1 MPDERCRVTVVGE
14 RRQVDLALPAQAPI
28 AEYVPRLATLCG
40 QPESEGMPPVWT
52 LAQSGGSAM
61 APGDTLSGAGI
72 VDGAT
77 LYLRDH
83 RAAELNELTVTD
95 LDEQVADAREDS
107 GLWSAR
113 RRAQSVLG
121 AGLVV
126 MVLSAAWLGA
136 QRITSGIGVLFF
148 VLAGLCSALL
158 AWYSERKNWPLPRPV
173 RQLLALAACP
183 LLACAGLGAPV
194 GGSGI
199 TPFLVMGTAV
209 IGALA
214 GVVALPSPATVVLQS
229 LTLVTALLAAP
240 LIVLNAG
247 LVSSAAVVALV
258 LFVLAGLLPR
268 ITSQIAVLVP
278 DGPDTSAPVLDSE
291 DVSAVVRRGNG
302 LLTFLSFVL
311 AAVLAAALVTLAT
324 SRDGYALFLVACV
337 SVGLLLQAGAVRV
350 LSSVIPQLTAG
361 VLGLLALAVRTPEY
375 LFDSTI
381 AGPLIAFAA
390 GAVLVACGLF
400 LAFGAAL
407 RPIEPERPTWPGA
420 LVTALM
426 VAALPLAA
434 GVFGLYGWL
443 ANLGGDL

>member
-1 MPDERCRVTVVGE
+1 VPDERCRVTVVGD

-52 LAQSGGSAM
+52 LAPSGGSPM

-77 LYLRDH
+77 LYLRDQ
-83 RAAELNELTVTD
+83 RAAELNELTITD
-95 LDEQVADAREDS
+95 LDEQIANARDDG

-121 AGLVV
+121 AGLAV
-126 MVLSAAWLGA
+126 MVISAAWLGA
-136 QRITSGIGVLFF
+136 HRMAGVTVSFF
-148 VLAGLCSALL
+148 VLAALCSALL

-183 LLACAGLGAPV
+183 LLSCAGLGAPV
-194 GGSGI
+194 DGPVA
-199 TPFLVMGTAV
+199 TPFLVVGTAA

-214 GVVALPSPATVVLQS
+214 GLVAFPALATVLLQT
-229 LTLVTALLAAP
+229 LTLVTALFVVP
-240 LIVLNAG
+240 LVVSDASLT
-247 LVSSAAVVALV
+247 SSAAAVALV
-258 LFVLAGLLPR
+258 LFVLTGLLPR

-278 DGPDTSAPVLDSE
+278 DGPDTGAPALSSE
-291 DVSAVVRRGNG
+291 EVAAVVRRGNG
-302 LLTFLSFVL
+302 LLTFLSIVTATIL
-311 AAVLAAALVTLAT
+311 TAALLTLTT
-324 SRDGYALFLVACV
+324 SRDAYALSLVACV
-337 SVGLLLQAGAVRV
+337 SVGLLLQAGSMRV
-350 LSSVIPQLTAG
+350 LSSVIPLLSAG

-375 LFDSTI
+375 LFDSPS
-381 AGPLIAFAA
+381 AGALTAFAA
-390 GAVLVACGLF
+390 GAVLVGCGLF

-420 LVTALM
+420 VVTALV
-426 VAALPLAA
+426 VAALPLTA
-434 GVFGLYGWL
+434 GVFGLFGWL
-443 ANLGGDL
+443 TGLGGDL

>member
-52 LAQSGGSAM
+52 LAPSGGSPM

-77 LYLRDH
+77 LYLRDQ
-83 RAAELNELTVTD
+83 RAAELSELTVTD
-95 LDEQVADAREDS
+95 LDEQIANAREDS

-126 MVLSAAWLGA
+126 MVISAAWLGA
-136 QRITSGIGVLFF
+136 LRIAGVAVLFF
-148 VLAGLCSALL
+148 VLAALCSALL

-194 GGSGI
+194 HGPVA

-214 GVVALPSPATVVLQS
+214 GVVAFPAPATVVLQI
-229 LTLVTALLAAP
+229 LTLVTALLVAP
-240 LIVLNAG
+240 LAVLDASPT
-247 LVSSAAVVALV
+247 SSAAAVALV
-258 LFVLAGLLPR
+258 LFVLTGLLPR

-278 DGPDTSAPVLDSE
+278 DGPDTGTPALGSE
-291 DVSAVVRRGNG
+291 EVAAVVRRGNG
-302 LLTFLSFVL
+302 LLTFLSIVTATVL
-311 AAVLAAALVTLAT
+311 TAALLTLTT
-324 SRDGYALFLVACV
+324 SRDVYALSLVACV
-337 SVGLLLQAGAVRV
+337 SVGLLLQAGSVRV
-350 LSSVIPQLTAG
+350 LSSVIPLLSAG
-361 VLGLLALAVRTPEY
+361 VLGLVALAVRVPEY
-375 LFDSTI
+375 LFDSRT
-381 AGPLIAFAA
+381 AGALAAFAA

-407 RPIEPERPTWPGA
+407 RPIEPERPNWPGA
-420 LVTALM
+420 VVTALV
-426 VAALPLAA
+426 VAALPLTA
-434 GVFGLYGWL
+434 GVFGLFGWL
-443 ANLGGDL
+443 AGLGGDL

>member
-52 LAQSGGSAM
+52 LTLSGGSPM

-77 LYLRDH
+77 LYLHDQ
-83 RAAELNELTVTD
+83 RAAELSELTVTD
-95 LDEQVADAREDS
+95 LDEQIANAREDG

-126 MVLSAAWLGA
+126 MVISAAWLGA
-136 QRITSGIGVLFF
+136 HRIAGVTVLFF
-148 VLAGLCSALL
+148 ALAALCSVLL
-158 AWYSERKNWPLPRPV
+158 AWYSERKNWPLPRSV
-173 RQLLALAACP
+173 RQLFALAACP

-194 GGSGI
+194 HGPVATSV
-199 TPFLVMGTAV
+199 LVMGAAV

-214 GVVALPSPATVVLQS
+214 GVVAFLVPATVVLLT
-229 LTLVTALLAAP
+229 LTLVTALFVVPLAVLDAS
-240 LIVLNAG
+240 LI
-247 LVSSAAVVALV
+247 SSAAVVALV
-258 LFVLAGLLPR
+258 LFVLTGLLPR

-278 DGPDTSAPVLDSE
+278 DGPDTGAPALGSE
-291 DVSAVVRRGNG
+291 DVAAVVRRGNG
-302 LLTFLSFVL
+302 LLTFLSIVTATIL
-311 AAVLAAALVTLAT
+311 TAALLTLTT
-324 SRDGYALFLVACV
+324 SRDVYALFLVACV
-337 SVGLLLQAGAVRV
+337 SVGLLLQAGSVRV
-350 LSSVIPQLTAG
+350 LSGVIPQLSAG
-361 VLGLLALAVRTPEY
+361 VLGLLALAVRVPEY
-375 LFDSTI
+375 LFDSRT
-381 AGPLIAFAA
+381 AGPLAGFAA
-390 GAVLVACGLF
+390 GVVLVACGLF

-407 RPIEPERPTWPGA
+407 RPIEPERPSWPGA
-420 LVTALM
+420 VVTALA
-426 VAALPLAA
+426 VVALPLTA
-434 GVFGLYGWL
+434 GVSGLFGWL